1 MVAETPFPGVKY
13 GTLMAICTASKKIR
27 HIRATKRSGARL
39 LSTLGRGVVGDRDGD
54 RAGAEVSGGVAGPCG
69 QGVGAVAG
77 RSGVPGN
84 RVGGAGVLRAEVGAV
99 ELELDAGH
107 AHIVGRAGRH
117 GDAAGD

>member
-1 MVAETPFPGVKY
+1 
-13 GTLMAICTASKKIR
+13 MATCPTSKKIR

-99 ELELDAGH
+99 ETELDADYG
-107 AHIVGRAGRH
+107 ADGH
-117 GDAAGD
+117 GDISYDPTARPRPQVDADVVG